1 MRQMDSHRTV
11 GRDGLYMG
19 LSFDKIP
26 GMIFQDGLV
35 FQGHGISLARIKL
48 SLFEEANRVQVFR
61 NTWRVKNMRYC
72 LNFSRRQTNSNI
84 AYVHYIVAMTNS
96 KCDMT
101 SSTRF
106 Q

>member
-48 SLFEEANRVQVFR
+48 SLFEGESFFAFINAPDEDVFE
-61 NTWRVKNMRYC
+61 
-72 LNFSRRQTNSNI
+72 FSWNEI
-84 AYVHYIVAMTNS
+84 MV
-96 KCDMT
+96 
-101 SSTRF
+101 
-106 Q
+106 